1 MKNWIERRKEYK
13 TPKKQQRLFKSMRTS
28 LKRRKKGIISIA
40 YHQGKVFKK
49 SKEKEKFIKLVSQL
63 GIHKNTIMFK
73 INVLKLCER
82 YPKLLGSF
90 IGLEFFKNFCKDIKI
105 VCRENEQRYIII
117 CSFFEH
123 FYFSRLSLWCR
134 SLSQICKQKFGSL
147 SIHSNEYILK
157 WIITIKT
164 KILVWIC
171 IHLRCVRILELFTRK
186 FWNSKCS

>member
-1 MKNWIERRKEYK
+1 MGKGAADSNK
-13 TPKKQQRLFKSMRTS
+13 TKRLSQDEIKKQLLESIIINETAESEELNRETEGVQDPEEGTKVIQKYENIIKT
-28 LKRRKKGIISIA
+28 KKKGIISIA

-105 VCRENEQRYIII
+105 VCREMN
-117 CSFFEH
+117 
-123 FYFSRLSLWCR
+123 
-134 SLSQICKQKFGSL
+134 KG
-147 SIHSNEYILK
+147 
-157 WIITIKT
+157 T
-164 KILVWIC
+164 
-171 IHLRCVRILELFTRK
+171 
-186 FWNSKCS
+186 